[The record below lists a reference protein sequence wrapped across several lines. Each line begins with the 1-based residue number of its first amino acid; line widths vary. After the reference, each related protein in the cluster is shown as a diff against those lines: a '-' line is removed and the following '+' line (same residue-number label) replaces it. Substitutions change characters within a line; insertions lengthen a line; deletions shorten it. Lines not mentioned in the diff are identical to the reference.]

1 MLRTGFGTRVPWLGM
16 ISRALS
22 LRPRW
27 MLLACLAAASP
38 AGCGP
43 GSPNTTTPRH
53 HRDGTVWF
61 ENDPYF
67 LANAPLLDEV
77 RSTILADI
85 IRRNTPIE
93 DEIQDNLFLVE
104 SRA

>member
-1 MLRTGFGTRVPWLGM
+1 MLGRGVAGRLRTR
-16 ISRALS
+16 
-22 LRPRW
+22 
-27 MLLACLAAASP
+27 LAKHH
-38 AGCGP
+38 
-43 GSPNTTTPRH
+43 NTPCH
-53 HRDGTVWF
+53 HRDGDRFWF